1 MDHTIGAV
9 YRQVTIDTDA
19 GSIFSDA
26 GDGAAGYLQAA
37 NVNAVTA
44 LTGDDAASHLQ
55 AVADMDA
62 FFAARRSQAAGAGDD
77 QIPVHGNA
85 VVNRIA
91 SNSGLALQ
99 LNGQLALGIDAI
111 AVTPCLMCRRDVGV
125 TQRQGIGVG
134 VVHRGA
140 VAASDCIVIGGQNI
154 LVIHIQG
161 LHLYLHRI
169 GDNNAACHTELCHTR
184 RQLVLH
190 PVHPNRGIIDR
201 PASNRRCCD
210 RGCSIGLD
218 AAIVDSEAVAI
229 GTLGRDGTSGHIQ
242 GPAGIDADISG
253 AGDLSAVHR
262 QAGLNLDANTACAV
276 AGAGDLS
283 AVHRQFSPG
292 NDTSVFCAGAGDLAV
307 DYLHIPKN
315 IDAGCAAHG
324 VQAAGAGNGQIPV
337 HVNAV

>member
-62 FFAARRSQAAGAGDD
+62 FFAARCGQAAGTGDD
-77 QIPVHGNA
+77 QIISNINA
-85 VVNRIA
+85 GGKRVAFIFN
-91 SNSGLALQ
+91 NSGLAHQ
-99 LNGQLALGIDAI
+99 INGQLALSIDAVVI
-111 AVTPCLMCRRDVGV
+111 AAFRICTRDDHIP
-125 TQRQGIGVG
+125 QRQGIGVG

-283 AVHRQFSPG
+283 AVHRQFSPD
-292 NDTSVFCAGAGDLAV
+292 NDT
-307 DYLHIPKN
+307 
-315 IDAGCAAHG
+315 
-324 VQAAGAGNGQIPV
+324 
-337 HVNAV
+337 